1 MSARHLL
8 AGALLIGAVGCNK
21 PPVGGAVSIAPTEPF
36 SSDSLQLVVEEEF
49 TDPNGDVLD
58 YRILWSRDGDAM
70 PDYDGART
78 IPATAT
84 RRGETWSVQV
94 AADDGRV
101 LGGIREASVTVLNA
115 PPRVDSIDISPI
127 SAVTSDVLTAAVL
140 ASDPDGDA
148 TNVTITWE
156 IDGRPAGEGTT
167 LAAFSA
173 ARGQEVV
180 AIANVDDGSL
190 PGPEKRSSTVIIAN
204 SPPSISAVTISPDT
218 DIEPDTEL
226 GCFVSGWSD
235 DDLDAPGYTYEWLI
249 DGAVVGRT
257 ETLVSG
263 KSPGDVVTCRV
274 TPDDGFTTGE
284 PLTSG
289 PVTVGESITP
299 TCEPTVAMPAEPY
312 SGADLQ
318 PYQVQVS
325 GVYAYDRSTNQ
336 ARGWCDPVDGEQPL
350 AIDLLIYDSRY
361 ESTGDLRYVCGMRL
375 VSTAPAVAA
384 GSHSFSFDLG
394 SGSTSYDHFGF
405 TLASGSFRAEDR
417 RFDTSSGTI
426 GGCLVRRW
434 DSATWGS
441 DVAGLFED
449 QDWGLYTGD
458 LADEVVDIL
467 ADSDDPF
474 DDEDAWS
481 LYESGYLFG
490 GSSMTSD
497 TVGTGPIHYALAF
510 EADELW
516 GPSLDS
522 DDALIRITASRAV
535 PSAGRPASGLYSLSS
550 VYVWYADSLLLP

>member
-1 MSARHLL
+1 
-8 AGALLIGAVGCNK
+8 
-21 PPVGGAVSIAPTEPF
+21 
-36 SSDSLQLVVEEEF
+36 
-49 TDPNGDVLD
+49 
-58 YRILWSRDGDAM
+58 
-70 PDYDGART
+70 
-78 IPATAT
+78 
-84 RRGETWSVQV
+84 
-94 AADDGRV
+94 
-101 LGGIREASVTVLNA
+101 
-115 PPRVDSIDISPI
+115 
-127 SAVTSDVLTAAVL
+127 
-140 ASDPDGDA
+140 
-148 TNVTITWE
+148 
-156 IDGRPAGEGTT
+156 
-167 LAAFSA
+167 
-173 ARGQEVV
+173 
-180 AIANVDDGSL
+180 
-190 PGPEKRSSTVIIAN
+190 
-204 SPPSISAVTISPDT
+204 
-218 DIEPDTEL
+218 
-226 GCFVSGWSD
+226 
-235 DDLDAPGYTYEWLI
+235 
-249 DGAVVGRT
+249 
-257 ETLVSG
+257 
-263 KSPGDVVTCRV
+263 
-274 TPDDGFTTGE
+274 
-284 PLTSG
+284 
-289 PVTVGESITP
+289 
-299 TCEPTVAMPAEPY
+299 
-312 SGADLQ
+312 
-318 PYQVQVS
+318 
-325 GVYAYDRSTNQ
+325 
-336 ARGWCDPVDGEQPL
+336 
-350 AIDLLIYDSRY
+350 
-361 ESTGDLRYVCGMRL
+361 MRL
-375 VSTAPAVAA
+375 VSPAPAVAA